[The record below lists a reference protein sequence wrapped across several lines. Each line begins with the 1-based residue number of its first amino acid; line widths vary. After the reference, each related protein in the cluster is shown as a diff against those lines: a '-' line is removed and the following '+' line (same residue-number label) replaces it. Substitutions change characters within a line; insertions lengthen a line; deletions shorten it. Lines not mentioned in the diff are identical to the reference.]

1 MPSLP
6 CASAVA
12 WGRPVFS
19 RSSIDPIRQVVKVHH
34 LKTVLE
40 TGVKT
45 AITEL
50 FGIEHPIIQGGMHY
64 VGFAELA
71 AAVSNAGGLGVITGL
86 TQKTPELL
94 AKEIARCR
102 DMTDKPFGVN
112 LTFLP
117 SFTAPPYPEYIA
129 AIKEGGVK
137 AVETAGRSPEEY
149 MPALKAA
156 GIKVIHK
163 CTSVRHSLKAEKIGC
178 DAVSVDGFE
187 CGGHP
192 GEDDMPNMIL
202 LPRAADE
209 LKIPFVAS
217 GGMADARSLVA
228 ALALG
233 AAGMNMGTR
242 FIATKEAP
250 VHPNVKKAL
259 VEASELDT
267 VLVMRAL
274 RNTERVLKNKGVDH
288 LLEIEREKGASL
300 KIADIHEQ
308 VAGVYP
314 KVMIDGDM
322 DAGAW
327 SCGMVAGLIHDI
339 PTVKQLI
346 DRIMADAER
355 IIRQRLTGFLDDAG
369 KRPAAA
375 LAIA

>member
-1 MPSLP
+1 M
-6 CASAVA
+6 
-12 WGRPVFS
+12 
-19 RSSIDPIRQVVKVHH
+19 
-34 LKTVLE
+34 
-40 TGVKT
+40 KT

-50 FGIEHPIIQGGMHY
+50 FGIQHPIIQGGMHY

-102 DMTDKPFGVN
+102 GMTDKPFGVN

-117 SFTAPPYPEYIA
+117 SFTAPPYPEYVA

-137 AVETAGRSPEEY
+137 AVETAGRSPEQY

-156 GIKVIHK
+156 SVKVIHK

-192 GEDDMPNMIL
+192 GEDDIPNMIL

-228 ALALG
+228 ALAMG

-250 VHPNVKKAL
+250 VHDNVKQAL
-259 VEASELDT
+259 VKATELDT

-274 RNTERVLKNKGVDH
+274 RNTERVLKNKGVDG

-300 KIADIHEQ
+300 EIEDIHEQ

-314 KVMIDGDM
+314 KVMVNGEM

-327 SCGMVAGLIHDI
+327 SCGMVVGLINDI
-339 PTVKQLI
+339 PTVKELI
-346 DRIMADAER
+346 DRIMVEAEA
-355 IIRQRLTGFLDDAG
+355 IIRQRLTGFLDG
-369 KRPAAA
+369 VEVQKPARAVA
-375 LAIA
+375 

>member
-1 MPSLP
+1 
-6 CASAVA
+6 
-12 WGRPVFS
+12 
-19 RSSIDPIRQVVKVHH
+19 
-34 LKTVLE
+34 
-40 TGVKT
+40 VKT

-71 AAVSNAGGLGVITGL
+71 SAVSNAGGLGIITGL

-94 AKEIARCR
+94 AREIARCR

-117 SFTAPPYPEYIA
+117 TLSAPPYPDYIA
-129 AIKEGGVK
+129 AIREGGVK
-137 AVETAGRSPEEY
+137 IVETAGRSPEQY

-163 CTSVRHSLKAEKIGC
+163 CTSVRHSLKAQAIGC

-202 LPRAADE
+202 LPRAAEE
-209 LKIPFVAS
+209 LTVPFVAS

-228 ALALG
+228 VLALG
-233 AAGMNMGTR
+233 AAGINMGTR

-250 VHPNVKKAL
+250 VHDNVKKAI
-259 VEASELDT
+259 VAATELDT
-267 VLVMRAL
+267 RLVMRAL
-274 RNTERVLKNKGVDH
+274 RNTERVLTNKGVER
-288 LLEIEREKGASL
+288 LVAIEREKGKTL
-300 KIADIHEQ
+300 RIDDILDE

-314 KVMIDGDM
+314 KVMVDGDM

-327 SCGMVAGLIHDI
+327 SCGMVVGLINDV
-339 PTVKQLI
+339 PTVKELI
-346 DRIMADAER
+346 NRIIDEAER
-355 IIRQRLTGFLDDAG
+355 IIRERLTGFLDAS
-369 KRPAAA
+369 PAREKA
-375 LAIA
+375 LAVA